1 MKLKHK
7 VLEKELKMISTKKN
21 LEDANI
27 VNEATITPVK
37 EGIGRVTEILGTPT
51 RDSSDVNSPFFPKAR
66 GRNVKN

>member
-27 VNEATITPVK
+27 VNEATITPDK
-37 EGIGRVTEILGTPT
+37 EGIGWVTEILGTPP